1 MSELVFSL
9 YPSALDCGISPGQ
22 FWDLSLLEIT
32 DLMESYGR
40 REIRQIKQDIVS
52 KHFLAKD
59 IGQYTALVIQ
69 GGDNMNPSEL
79 WDFFPDLFAEERVEG
94 ERQRAKRQ
102 LAVYKAQMEDFMHQ
116 HNHRRKDGGG
126 K

>member
-1 MSELVFSL
+1 M
-9 YPSALDCGISPGQ
+9 
-22 FWDLSLLEIT
+22 
-32 DLMESYGR
+32 
-40 REIRQIKQDIVS
+40 S

-79 WDFFPDLFAEERVEG
+79 WDFFPDLFAEERAEG

-102 LAVYKAQMEDFMHQ
+102 LAVYKAQMEDFMYQ
-116 HNHRRKDGGG
+116 HNHRRKDGGE